1 MKKTII
7 SMIICTMALFAFS
20 GCEAETP
27 AEVSTSSTAPSSVS
41 SQSSTPDVPV
51 SESTAPES
59 DAATTPTTTP
69 TDISVVALKGPTAMG
84 MVKFMSDAE
93 NGDITS
99 NNYTFSIE
107 TAIDVVTPMIVKGE
121 VDIAAVPANV
131 ASVLYNNSNGG
142 IDVLAINTLGVLYIV
157 QSGDTIQSIDDL
169 AGKTIYASGKG
180 ATPEYALNQILAANG
195 LTDSVTIEWKAEQA
209 EVVAA
214 LAAEENAIAML
225 PQPFVTTAQTTDES
239 IRVALDL
246 TEVWD
251 NSEIEGTLVTGVVV
265 ANAAFADENPAAV
278 SDFMAN
284 YAASVDFVNNNLEE
298 AATLVGGY
306 EIVPEAVALTA
317 LPECNIVFV
326 EGAEMKDMLSGYL
339 NVLFEQ
345 NPQAIGGA
353 LPDDAFY
360 YGQ

>member
-1 MKKTII
+1 MKKII
-7 SMIICTMALFAFS
+7 TLMMVCTLALFAFA
-20 GCEAETP
+20 GC
-27 AEVSTSSTAPSSVS
+27 S
-41 SQSSTPDVPV
+41 
-51 SESTAPES
+51 SESSSNTSTTE
-59 DAATTPTTTP
+59 ATTEQSTEAVTTAEETEETEPTAEP
-69 TDISVVALKGPTAMG
+69 VDVSAVALNGPTAMG

-93 NGDITS
+93 SGAITS

-131 ASVLYNNSNGG
+131 ASVLYNNSEGG
-142 IDVLAINTLGVLYIV
+142 IKVLAINTLGVLYIAE
-157 QSGDTIQSIDDL
+157 SGDTVQSIEDL

-195 LTDSVTIEWKAEQA
+195 LTDSVTIEWKTEQA

-225 PQPFVTTAQTTDES
+225 PQPFATTAQTQNEN
-239 IRVALDL
+239 IRIALDL
-246 TEVWD
+246 TEIWD
-251 NSEIEGTLVTGVVV
+251 NSEIDGTLVTGVVV
-265 ANAAFADENPAAV
+265 ANATFAEENPEAV
-278 SDFMAN
+278 ADFMAN
-284 YAASVDFVNNNLEE
+284 YEASVDFINSNLEE
-298 AATLVGGY
+298 GAVLVGNYG
-306 EIVPEAVALTA
+306 IVPEAVALKA
-317 LPECNIVFV
+317 IPECNITYVA
-326 EGAEMKDMLSGYL
+326 GAEMKDMLSGYL

-360 YGQ
+360 YE